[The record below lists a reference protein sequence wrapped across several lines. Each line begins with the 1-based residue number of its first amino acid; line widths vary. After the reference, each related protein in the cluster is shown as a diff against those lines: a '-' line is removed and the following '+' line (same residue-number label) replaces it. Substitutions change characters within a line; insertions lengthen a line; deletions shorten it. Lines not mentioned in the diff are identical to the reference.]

1 MRYAEGDGLGE
12 GEGVGEPLF
21 VELFVVED
29 FLSAVLVDFFEL
41 PLPEVSDVLF
51 CVAVFCVL
59 LELVVEPVF
68 VEQETTNA
76 APTRA
81 TNTDRR
87 DFFIGL

>member
-1 MRYAEGDGLGE
+1 MRYAEGDGFGE
-12 GEGVGEPLF
+12 GEGVGEP
-21 VELFVVED
+21 LFVVED

-68 VEQETTNA
+68 DVHETTNA

-81 TNTDRR
+81 TITDRR